1 VDFGALEK
9 SLSALGLRH
18 LRRIVDGWQSLAVYE
33 AIVDGR
39 PVAVKVVDPVLVDR
53 AALEVR
59 LTALTRL
66 AAADG
71 RVCGPVPLRGRL
83 VNEIDQEIGTD
94 NGHRP
99 GSGAMSG
106 NGLGDGPGDG
116 LGDALSDGLDD
127 RDADGEPGHDLGHD
141 PGLGLGLG
149 EPGYDVGQGENGNGL
164 RRAGGAHVQ
173 RAAEGDPVGAGGRA
187 VFAPVD
193 GERRRRLVTVA
204 YDFAEGEA
212 PENDRPEV
220 ASRMGRSLAELHRA
234 MAALPTYPLP
244 GLAAFPPLERIEK
257 VAEDLGVPVHWL
269 ADALPEHQAG
279 PPQLLHGD
287 FSSKNM
293 RVTGAGWRI
302 FDFDDCGYGPVELDL
317 ANSVYFVLFDAT
329 LRHDLDRYHRFRA
342 SFVEGYHAATGW
354 APTDG
359 RIDALLTRRVLTLA
373 SWLADP
379 TTAPSGIRTASA
391 EWLATL
397 HDFVRRYL
405 GTYEASG
412 ALG

>member
-1 VDFGALEK
+1 VDFGALEQ

-94 NGHRP
+94 NGHGP
-99 GSGAMSG
+99 GSAAVSG
-106 NGLGDGPGDG
+106 NGLGDEPGVRLD
-116 LGDALSDGLDD
+116 DGLDG
-127 RDADGEPGHDLGHD
+127 RDADGEPGHDLG
-141 PGLGLGLG
+141 P
-149 EPGYDVGQGENGNGL
+149 ENGNGL
-164 RRAGGAHVQ
+164 RTAGGADVQ
-173 RAAEGDPVGAGGRA
+173 RAAEGDPVGPEGRA

-220 ASRMGRSLAELHRA
+220 ANRMGRSLAELHRA

-244 GLAAFPPLERIEK
+244 GLAAFPPLDRIEK

-269 ADALPEHQAG
+269 ADALPEQQAG

-287 FSSKNM
+287 FSAKNM
-293 RVTGAGWRI
+293 RVNGGGWRI

-317 ANSVYFVLFDAT
+317 ANSIYFALFDAT